1 VASRLTVYHRNV
13 PPIDRTMVRCKVCSQ
28 YLDMDRTQSPEECPT
43 AYKVSGST
51 YFAKGPGGE
60 INMSAIDKT
69 VEGVVPAYAACPFL
83 WLAALGRRRRRPAQK
98 VTHGGN
104 RAH

>member
-1 VASRLTVYHRNV
+1 MASRLTVYHRNV

-28 YLDMDRTQSPEECPT
+28 YLDMERTQSPEECPT
-43 AYKVSGST
+43 AYKVSGSI

-69 VEGVVPAYAACPFL
+69 VEPIVPAYAACPFCGSPR
-83 WLAALGRRRRRPAQK
+83 WADGAAGPLKR
-98 VTHGGN
+98 
-104 RAH
+104 